1 MRIAL
6 VTDYYLPTLGGVQ
19 TAVKSLREALTRV
32 GLEVTVFCPLAQ
44 PSDDPSIVAL
54 PTSRVFQPDGYPF
67 TWPPRDAA
75 TLLRREFAARR
86 IDVVHTHSEMFAA
99 LAGVRA
105 ARELGIP
112 VVHTMHGRVDVYT
125 TSVLPLPGVTV
136 PLLAA
141 LHSRQISHR
150 GLQVRADSPYTATL
164 PARRMWRL
172 LLAQSRASD
181 HVIVPSTHFARK
193 LTEQGVQTPLS
204 IVSNGLEQSVLDR
217 IGTPTRRR
225 LDPGQTL
232 RLLWVGRLSP
242 EKRPAVIADAARSFA
257 PDVSVDVYGDG
268 LSRRSI
274 ERMGTPLVLHGAVPQ
289 QEVLDAMGAS
299 HLLVSSSYGFDNQ
312 PMVMLEAAASGLP
325 VLFCDPDLG
334 EVVPPGGGF
343 LTDTP
348 DAAGIAALV
357 SRLQREPAS
366 ITAASAAMI
375 HGRRQVAQRVD
386 PVIEVYGSA
395 ITAAGRR
402 GIPRHR

>member
-19 TAVKSLREALTRV
+19 TAVKSLREALTGA

-44 PSDDPSIVAL
+44 GSDDRSIVAL
-54 PTSRVFQPDGYPF
+54 PTSRVFRPDGYPF
-67 TWPPRDAA
+67 TWPPREAA
-75 TLLRREFAARR
+75 ALLRREFAERR

-105 ARELGIP
+105 ARDLGLP

-125 TSVLPLPGVTV
+125 TSVVPLPRVTV

-141 LHSRQISHR
+141 LHSRQLSHR
-150 GLQVRADSPYTATL
+150 GLRVRADSPYTATM

-172 LLAQSRASD
+172 MLAQSRASD
-181 HVIVPSTHFARK
+181 QVIVPSTHFARK
-193 LTEQGVQTPLS
+193 LTEQGVRTPVS
-204 IVSNGLEQSVLDR
+204 VVSNGLEQSVIDR
-217 IGTPTRRR
+217 IGAPAERR
-225 LDPGQTL
+225 LAPGETL

-242 EKRPAVIADAARSFA
+242 EKRPAVIAEAARSFGR
-257 PDVSVDVYGDG
+257 DVSVDVYGDG

-274 ERMGTPLVLHGAVPQ
+274 ERMDTPVVLHGSVSQ
-289 QEVLDAMGAS
+289 EEVLDAMRAS
-299 HLLVSSSYGFDNQ
+299 HLLVSSSYDFDNQ

-334 EVVPPGGGF
+334 EVLPPGGGF

-348 DAAGIAALV
+348 DAAGITALV
-357 SRLQREPAS
+357 ARLQREPGA

-375 HGRRQVAQRVD
+375 RGRPRVAQRID
-386 PVIEVYGSA
+386 PVVQVYESA
-395 ITAAGRR
+395 ISAVGPAR
-402 GIPRHR
+402 

>member
-32 GLEVTVFCPLAQ
+32 GHEVTVFCPLAQ
-44 PSDDPSIVAL
+44 AGDDRSIVAL

-67 TWPPRDAA
+67 TWPPRDAVA
-75 TLLRREFAARR
+75 LLRREFAERR

-105 ARELGIP
+105 ARDLGIP

-125 TSVLPLPGVTV
+125 TSVLPLPAVTV
-136 PLLAA
+136 PFLAS
-141 LHSRQISHR
+141 LHARHISHR
-150 GLQVRADSPYTATL
+150 GLRVRRDSPYTTTL

-172 LLAQSRASD
+172 MLAQSRASD
-181 HVIVPSTHFARK
+181 RVIVPSTHFARK
-193 LTEQGVQTPLS
+193 LADQGVQTP
-204 IVSNGLEQSVLDR
+204 VSVVPNGLEQSVLDR
-217 IGTPTRRR
+217 IGAPIVRR
-225 LDPGQTL
+225 LAPGETL
-232 RLLWVGRLSP
+232 RLIWVGRLSP
-242 EKRPAVIADAARSFA
+242 EKRPAVIADAARSFTG
-257 PDVSVDVYGDG
+257 DVSVDVYGDG

-274 ERMGTPLVLHGAVPQ
+274 ERMGTPLVLQGSVSQ
-289 QEVLDAMGAS
+289 QEVLDAMRAS
-299 HLLVSSSYGFDNQ
+299 HLLVSSSYDFDNQ

-325 VLFCDPDLG
+325 VLYCDPDLS

-348 DAAGIAALV
+348 DAAGITALV
-357 SRLQREPAS
+357 ARLLREPES

-375 HGRRQVAQRVD
+375 RARPEVAQRID
-386 PVIEVYGSA
+386 PVIEVYEAA
-395 ITAAGRR
+395 ITGVASA
-402 GIPRHR
+402 H